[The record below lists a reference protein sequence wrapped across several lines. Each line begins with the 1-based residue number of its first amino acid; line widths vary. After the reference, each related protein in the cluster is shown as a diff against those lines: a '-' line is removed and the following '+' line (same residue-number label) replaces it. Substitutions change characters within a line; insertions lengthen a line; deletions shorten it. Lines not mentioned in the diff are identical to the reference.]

1 MLSGQLHVA
10 HLVTLLFIVLQ
21 EMQESMNMLQQ
32 PGSSMPSMEEM
43 FTNWFGGGSSNKPAV
58 KKPPS
63 KTAKRRDK
71 H

>member
-1 MLSGQLHVA
+1 MWCVGRFVLYQRFHCTS
-10 HLVTLLFIVLQ
+10 LQ

-32 PGSSMPSMEEM
+32 PGSSLPSMEEF
-43 FTNWFGGGSSNKPAV
+43 FTNMFGGGGPKAV

-63 KTAKRRDK
+63 RAVKRRDK